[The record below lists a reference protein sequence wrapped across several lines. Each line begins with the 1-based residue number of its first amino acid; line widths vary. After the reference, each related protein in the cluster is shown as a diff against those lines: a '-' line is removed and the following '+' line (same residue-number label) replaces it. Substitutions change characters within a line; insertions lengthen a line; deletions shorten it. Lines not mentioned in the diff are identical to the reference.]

1 MSEISSSPSQSFD
14 PASGLMEVYECAKNC
29 NNWNKIL
36 SSLIIHPEWLIKYL
50 DGLKIKVSNRIEF
63 LFSRSF
69 MDNIT
74 SNRLFW

>member
-50 DGLKIKVSNRIEF
+50 DGLKI
-63 LFSRSF
+63 
-69 MDNIT
+69 
-74 SNRLFW
+74 